1 MSKFVIAAMG
11 TRGDMAP
18 LLDVGL
24 RLRDAGHDVVVA
36 AHCLFRGLITES
48 GLEFRLVGAD
58 VGVDMSD
65 PYGVDLSGHDGMVAA
80 DKLAWPE
87 GQRFLGNGLLEALID
102 EPADALLLGPITEF
116 AGLQLAE
123 AKGVPAIGLRLFPL
137 SATAQ
142 HAPSLFGGKD
152 FGGFGNRL
160 SAEFGAWLF
169 DTVYREPVAGFRR
182 DLGLPKVSARE
193 LRRRRTASE
202 WPVLHGYSQ
211 AVSPRPVDWRSGLE
225 VTGYWW
231 PPRPIDWEPPAE
243 LVEFLEAGPPP
254 VFVGFGSTTEGMS
267 RRAEFS
273 EIVNEALRQYG
284 GRALVQAG
292 WLQLDVGGDNVLTIG
307 SVPYDWLFPRIAA
320 AVHHAGAGTTSASL
334 RAGVPFAAVP
344 GQADQGF
351 WAHRMRVLGVSP
363 ATIPLQKLSVDSLV
377 GALRA
382 LTGDN
387 SYRENAARL
396 AAHIAG
402 EDGAG
407 AAVKAIE
414 AHLGTP

>member
-11 TRGDMAP
+11 TRGDVAP
-18 LLDVGL
+18 LLDVGV

-48 GLEFRLVGAD
+48 GLEFRLMGAD
-58 VGVDMSD
+58 VGIDMSD
-65 PYGVDLSGHDGMVAA
+65 PYGVDLSGHDSLVDA

-87 GQRFLGNGLLEALID
+87 GQRFLGNGLLEALVD
-102 EPADALLLGPITEF
+102 EPADALLLSPITEF

-152 FGGFGNRL
+152 FGGFGNRV

-202 WPVLHGYSQ
+202 WLVLHGYSQ
-211 AVSPRPVDWRSGLE
+211 AVSPRPVDWRAGLE

-231 PPRPIDWEPPAE
+231 PPRPVGWEPPAE

-292 WLQLDVGGDNVLTIG
+292 WLQLAVGGDNVLTIG

-320 AVHHAGAGTTSASL
+320 AVHHAGAGTTSAGL

-363 ATIPLQKLSVDSLV
+363 ATIPLQKLSVDGLV
-377 GALRA
+377 TALHA

-387 SYRENAARL
+387 TYRENAARL
-396 AAHIAG
+396 AARIAG

-407 AAVKAIE
+407 AAVEAIE
-414 AHLGTP
+414 AHLGTR